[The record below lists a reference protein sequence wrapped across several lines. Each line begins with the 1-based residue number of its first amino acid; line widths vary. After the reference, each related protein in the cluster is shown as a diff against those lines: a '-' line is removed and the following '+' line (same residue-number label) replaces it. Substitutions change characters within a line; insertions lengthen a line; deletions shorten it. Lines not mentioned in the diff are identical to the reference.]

1 MGRTDIEDRTASM
14 AGEIKAAVDG
24 LAGDARTR
32 VEESASQATAD
43 AENVYGQVRDRVR
56 EGATAASTIVEKQ
69 PLVALMSAGLI
80 CGVVGFLLARRWH

>member
-14 AGEIKAAVDG
+14 AGDIKAAVDG